1 MKIKVFTL
9 FSGYDSQC
17 MALDRLKA
25 KYPQF
30 DYELIGWAE
39 IDKSA
44 IDAHNAV
51 YPQWAERNYG
61 DVSKINWEQ
70 VPDFDLLTYSSP
82 CQDFSSAG
90 KMMGGEEGS
99 GTRSSL
105 LWEVKK
111 AIIAKKP
118 KYLLMENVSALV
130 SERFIRTFNEW
141 QLELSKLGYSN
152 FAQILNARQYGIP
165 QNRERIFMVS
175 ILDCK
180 DGFYFPTPKP
190 LNTKLRDLLEDN
202 VDESY
207 YLSEEQISWVNEKLE
222 M

>member
-17 MALDRLKA
+17 MALDKLKA
-25 KYPQF
+25 KHPQF

-51 YPQWAERNYG
+51 YPQWSERNYG

-130 SERFIRTFNEW
+130 SERFIGTFNEW

-180 DGFYFPTPKP
+180 DGFYFPAPKP

>member
-17 MALDRLKA
+17 MALDKLKA

-130 SERFIRTFNEW
+130 SERFIWTFNEW

>member
-1 MKIKVFTL
+1 
-9 FSGYDSQC
+9 
-17 MALDRLKA
+17 
-25 KYPQF
+25 
-30 DYELIGWAE
+30 
-39 IDKSA
+39 
-44 IDAHNAV
+44 
-51 YPQWAERNYG
+51 
-61 DVSKINWEQ
+61 
-70 VPDFDLLTYSSP
+70 
-82 CQDFSSAG
+82 
-90 KMMGGEEGS
+90 MMGGEEGS

-111 AIIAKKP
+111 TIIAKKP

-130 SERFIRTFNEW
+130 SERFIGTFNEW

-152 FAQILNARQYGIP
+152 FAQALNARQYGIP

>member
-17 MALDRLKA
+17 MALDKLKA

-30 DYELIGWAE
+30 DYELIGCAE

>member
-17 MALDRLKA
+17 MALDKLKA

-70 VPDFDLLTYSSP
+70 VPDFDILTYSSP

>member
-17 MALDRLKA
+17 MALDKLKQ
-25 KYPQF
+25 KHPDF
-30 DYELIGWAE
+30 DYELVGWSE

-105 LWEVKK
+105 LWEAKK

-202 VDESY
+202 VDEFY

>member
-17 MALDRLKA
+17 MALDKLKA